1 MHSLLFSATPTDT
14 CSTRPVARAD
24 YALRLASARLVTDGL
39 YADALQ
45 SLTGDKTAA
54 FVPCDLA
61 NATIC
66 PALERTNSASI
77 LALYNSRGQAATNV
91 NVILPVPVPS
101 GASYAV
107 LDSKGAA
114 VTAQLVPLSAA
125 DLHLRSSYY
134 NYSSAAAPA
143 ASMQWLAFQ
152 ASQLPAAGYAVFFI
166 VPAAADDAVAA
177 STHASTVVELH
188 PTAASASSSRNLRS
202 RKAAGS
208 GKKGNQV
215 RAAAVESALPLV
227 AGDQVI
233 GNGVLNLTIS
243 GATGCVS
250 SWSSAGVGSL
260 PLSQSFAW
268 YNASVGVDD
277 DVDGDQQASGAYIF
291 R

>member
-1 MHSLLFSATPTDT
+1 MLTGTSALF
-14 CSTRPVARAD
+14 ARAD
-24 YALRLASARLVTDGL
+24 YALRLAAARLITDGL
-39 YADALQ
+39 YTDALQ
-45 SLTGDKTAA
+45 ALTGDKAAA

-66 PALERTNSASI
+66 PGLERTNSASI
-77 LALYNSRGQAATNV
+77 LALYNSRGQAATDV

-101 GASYAV
+101 GSSYAV
-107 LDSKGAA
+107 LDSKGAP
-114 VTAQLVPLSAA
+114 VMAQLVPLSAA

-152 ASQLPAAGYAVFFI
+152 APQLPAAGYAVFFI
-166 VPAAADDAVAA
+166 VPAAADDAVTA
-177 STHASTVVELH
+177 STHASTIVELQ
-188 PTAASASSSRNLRS
+188 PTEAAAASSRSLRS
-202 RKAAGS
+202 RKAAT
-208 GKKGNQV
+208 KKGK
-215 RAAAVESALPLV
+215 RAAHPAAATGTTTESSLPLV

-250 SWSSAGVGSL
+250 TWTSAGVGAV
-260 PLSQSFAW
+260 PLTQSFAW
-268 YNASVGVDD
+268 YNSSVGVDD
-277 DVDGDQQASGAYIF
+277 DVDGDGQASGAYIF